1 MSEYVR
7 TASARVASKPETA
20 VPQGGQKLL
29 VAGGVLAA
37 LGASS
42 CCILPLVLFSVGV
55 SGAWIGNLTALA
67 PYQPVFVAAALVFLA
82 VGFWRVYRQPKVA
95 CAEGSACARPGAN
108 RVAKI
113 GLWLATALVFAAV
126 AFPYAAPMLLDL

>member
-7 TASARVASKPETA
+7 TAPARVTGKPEAGTS
-20 VPQGGQKLL
+20 QGGQKLL
-29 VAGGVLAA
+29 MAGGILAA

-42 CCILPLVLFSVGV
+42 CCILPLVLFSIGV

-82 VGFWRVYRQPKVA
+82 VGFWRVYRQPKVD
-95 CAEGSACARPGAN
+95 CVEGSACARPGAD
-108 RVAKI
+108 RVRQRGVI
-113 GLWLATALVFAAV
+113 SAV
-126 AFPYAAPMLLDL
+126 ALGHRQAAFAVMCRG